1 MNRTTKLL
9 SLVVPIC
16 AAGALFSADAD
27 AQYRPAPPAPPYP
40 YVASYEPVYY
50 NGYAHYWY
58 RDRWYYRDRAGA
70 WRWYEHE
77 PEYLRGHRGEWER
90 HHHGWH
96 R

>member
-40 YVASYEPVYY
+40 YVASYEPVY
-50 NGYAHYWY
+50 
-58 RDRWYYRDRAGA
+58 
-70 WRWYEHE
+70 
-77 PEYLRGHRGEWER
+77 
-90 HHHGWH
+90 
-96 R
+96 